1 MQRTFFDGLC
11 SYKQKKY
18 CFFLFCF
25 VFTLVIFK
33 VVIYAFMESNFYV
46 S

>member
-11 SYKQKKY
+11 SHKQKKVLFFF
-18 CFFLFCF
+18 CFFLHW
-25 VFTLVIFK
+25 LYLK
-33 VVIYAFMESNFYV
+33 LLYAFMESNLYV